1 MWGVIM
7 VKYSKKICS
16 IILIVSL
23 LFTMNIGTVIA
34 AETPVEN
41 ETATEETPE
50 NSNEGSED
58 TDDGS
63 DEDIEEPFSGVMTL
77 QYAMD
82 TALKHSSSVLEA
94 ENNLEKAKMD
104 KDQIDK
110 EAEDFYE
117 KAGRPT
123 PGKIEQTESYYQVL
137 TYAPAM
143 AAKQLEMA
151 EESYNLAI
159 SSTILSVIT
168 QYYTIANYGKTEVY
182 TVSAYNNAVNSY
194 NIAKAQYSQGMIAK
208 IDLMTAELKMNTA
221 RQTAL
226 SARVNT
232 NKAKRSLLAYIGMDP
247 TTSFSLGTRM
257 EYKSLG
263 DINVDETVANL
274 IENSPAVAIAKIT
287 YDIAGIQ
294 YDCDSRYY
302 LDFTY
307 TAQVALAT
315 YKNAETEYNKTV
327 LDAKANAY
335 NMVEALQDAEKQ
347 YLTALSSLASVQ
359 EGYRVAKLQY
369 QYGLITYND
378 VLMAEAEIYSTE
390 AQIGSALMQYS
401 IYKTALD
408 NNLIVTQ

>member
-23 LFTMNIGTVIA
+23 LFTMNIGTGIA

-117 KAGRPT
+117 KVGRPT

-194 NIAKAQYSQGMIAK
+194 NIAKAQYSQGVIAK

-263 DINVDETVANL
+263 NINVDETVANL
-274 IENSPAVAIAKIT
+274 IEKSPAVAIAKIT